1 MYTVYPSTIS
11 GTVHAP
17 ASKSETHRE
26 FILSALAC
34 GTSVIKNPLESA
46 DTKAT
51 LRGISALGAKVE
63 RNGSDV
69 KITGG
74 CLHAADEVIDCGNSG
89 TTLRFLTAVAA
100 RLKGTTRFTG
110 DDSLMKRPMQPLLD
124 ALSASCGAEFSFDDG
139 ILSVTGSLREPCT
152 AEIRGDISS
161 QFISALLIAGIPV
174 KLTTPLVSSP
184 YADMTVCA
192 LAKRGVRIEKTAN
205 EFIVDS
211 GQNKLLPR
219 TVEIDG
225 DWSSAAYLFAAGVLA
240 GSVTVTGLDLK
251 SPQGDKRI
259 IEFLQNFGAEVSF
272 GEGITVSK
280 SVLRGCDADLS
291 DNPDL
296 FPALAVIAA
305 AASGISRFYG
315 VSHLIYKESNRLRG
329 MSAILS
335 VMGVSVEVSS
345 DSVIITGGK
354 FYGASVSA
362 EKDHRLFMAAALA
375 GLCAED
381 AVSITDGDDVFAV
394 SYPAFL
400 QDICFLKG
408 DIQ

>member
-69 KITGG
+69 IITGG
-74 CLHAADEVIDCGNSG
+74 TLHVAEEIIDCGNSG

-100 RLKGTTRFTG
+100 RLEGTTRFTG
-110 DDSLMKRPMQPLLD
+110 DESLMKRPMQPLLD
-124 ALSASCGAEFSFDDG
+124 ALSASCGAEFSFDEG
-139 ILSVTGSLREPCT
+139 ILSVTGSLREVCCV
-152 AEIRGDISS
+152 EIRGDISS
-161 QFISALLIAGIPV
+161 QFISALLIVGIPV
-174 KLTTPLVSSP
+174 KLTTPLVSSS
-184 YADMTVCA
+184 YADMTIHA
-192 LAKRGVRIEKTAN
+192 LTMRGIHIKKTAD
-205 EFIVDS
+205 EYRIAS
-211 GQNKLLPR
+211 GITTPLPR
-219 TVEIDG
+219 TVEIAG
-225 DWSSAAYLFAAGVLA
+225 DWSSAAFLFAAGVLA
-240 GSVTVTGLDLK
+240 GSVTVTGLDLA
-251 SPQGDKRI
+251 STQGDKRI
-259 IEFLQNFGAEVSF
+259 IDLLQNFGAKFSF

-280 SVLRGCDADLS
+280 SILKGCNADVS

-296 FPALAVIAA
+296 FPVLAVIAA

-335 VMGVSVEVSS
+335 KMGVSVEVSS
-345 DSVIITGGK
+345 GCVAITGGK
-354 FYGASVSA
+354 LHGASVSA
-362 EKDHRLFMAAALA
+362 EKDHRLFMAAVAA

-381 AVSITDGDDVFAV
+381 AVSITDGDDVFSV

-408 DIQ
+408 EIQ